1 MERNRNMDKKKLFT
15 SEAVSIGHPDHLCD
29 KISDAILDACLKQDK
44 NARVACE
51 TLAKDNYIVLAGEI
65 TANAKIDV
73 ETIVKEQIKEI
84 GYDYEP
90 KVINL
95 LNKQS
100 PDIAQG
106 VDIGG
111 AGDQGIMFGYANSET
126 PEYMPL
132 AITMAH
138 DLIRLATKARRNGEF
153 KWAGPDM
160 KSQVTLDYTDKNNTK
175 IDTILMSIQH
185 KEDYQEEEFKS
196 YIKHEIMEKVAEKYN
211 LNKDFKVLI
220 NPTGKFVIGGPEGDA
235 GLTGRKI
242 IVDTYGGYAPHGGGA
257 FSGKDPTKV
266 DRSAAY
272 MARYLAK
279 NIVASGIAKE
289 CLIQLSYAIGVKE
302 PISIHVDCK
311 HTNIVPEEKIIEAIY
326 ENFDLSPKGIMDK
339 LNLREPMYS
348 NTCNGGHFGRRYLD
362 ENKQVECPWEKLDSV
377 KIFENLK

>member
-1 MERNRNMDKKKLFT
+1 MKKLKNLFT
-15 SEAVSIGHPDHLCD
+15 SEAVSIGHPDHVCD
-29 KISDAILDACLKQDK
+29 MISDRILDACLREDA

-51 TLAKDNYIVLAGEI
+51 TMAKDDFIVLSGEI
-65 TANAKIDV
+65 STTAHIDV
-73 ETIVKEQIKEI
+73 EQIAKNTIKRI
-84 GYDYEP
+84 GYTYTP
-90 KVINL
+90 RVLNL
-95 LNKQS
+95 LSKQS

-111 AGDQGIMFGYANSET
+111 AGDQGIMFGYANTET

-138 DLIRLATKARRNGEF
+138 DLIKLATKLREEGKF
-153 KWAGPDM
+153 LYAGPDM
-160 KSQVTLDYTDKNNTK
+160 KSQVTLAYEEGETTK
-175 IDTILMSIQH
+175 IDTMLMSIQH
-185 KEDYQEEEFKS
+185 TEDYQE
-196 YIKHEIMEKVAEKYN
+196 
-211 LNKDFKVLI
+211 KDFKDFIKNEIMIKIAQKYQLNTDFKILI

-289 CLIQLSYAIGVKE
+289 CLIQLSYAIGVAQ
-302 PISIHVDCK
+302 PISIYVDCK
-311 HTNIVPEEKIIEAIY
+311 NTNQVEQQKIIDTIY
-326 ENFDLSPKGIMDK
+326 DHFDLSPKGIIKK
-339 LNLREPMYS
+339 LQLQNPIYS
-348 NTCNGGHFGRRYLD
+348 ETCNGGHFGRKYLD
-362 ENKQVECPWEKLDSV
+362 PENKIKCSWEQLDSIE
-377 KIFENLK
+377 IFKQLR

>member
-1 MERNRNMDKKKLFT
+1 MENLKKLFT

-29 KISDAILDACLKQDK
+29 KISDSILDACLKQDK
-44 NARVACE
+44 YARVACE
-51 TLAKDNYIVLAGEI
+51 TLAKDNNIVLAGEI
-65 TANAKIDV
+65 STTAKIDV
-73 ETIVKEQIKEI
+73 EEIVKTTVKEI
-84 GYDYEP
+84 GYTYEP
-90 KVINL
+90 NVINL
-95 LNKQS
+95 LSKQS

-126 PEYMPL
+126 PEFMPL

-138 DLIRLATKARRNGEF
+138 DLVRIATALRKTGDF

-160 KSQVTLDYTDKNNTK
+160 KSQVTLDYTDKDNTK
-175 IDTILMSIQH
+175 IDTMLMSIQH
-185 KEDYQEEEFKS
+185 SDNYNEQEFKS
-196 YIKHEIMEKVAEKYN
+196 YIKNEIMDKVAEKYN

-272 MARYLAK
+272 VARYLAK

-302 PISIHVDCK
+302 PISIHLDCK
-311 HTNIVPEEKIIEAIY
+311 NTNIVPEEKIVEAIY
-326 ENFDLSPKGIMDK
+326 ENFDLSPNGIINK
-339 LNLREPMYS
+339 LELRNAIYS
-348 NTCNGGHFGRRYLD
+348 NTCNGGHFGRVYLD
-362 ENKQVECPWEKLDSV
+362 ENNKVQCPWEKLDSIDV
-377 KIFENLK
+377 FENLK

>member
-1 MERNRNMDKKKLFT
+1 MKKKKNLFT
-15 SEAVSIGHPDHLCD
+15 SEAVSIGHPDHVCD
-29 KISDAILDACLKQDK
+29 MISDSILDSCLKQDK

-51 TLAKDNYIVLAGEI
+51 TMAKDDFIVLSGEI
-65 TANAKIDV
+65 STTANIDV
-73 ETIVKEQIKEI
+73 EQIAKNTIKRI
-84 GYDYEP
+84 GYKYTP
-90 KVINL
+90 RVLNL
-95 LNKQS
+95 LSRQS

-111 AGDQGIMFGYANSET
+111 AGDQGIMFGYATTET

-138 DLIRLATKARRNGEF
+138 DLIKLATKLREEGKF
-153 KWAGPDM
+153 LYAGPDM
-160 KSQVTLDYTDKNNTK
+160 KSQVTLAYEEGETTTV
-175 IDTILMSIQH
+175 DTMLMSIQH
-185 KEDYQEEEFKS
+185 TEDYNEKEFKDF
-196 YIKHEIMEKVAEKYN
+196 IQNEIMVKVAEKYH
-211 LNKDFKVLI
+211 LNTDFKVLI

-289 CLIQLSYAIGVKE
+289 CLIQLSYAIGVAQ
-302 PISIHVDCK
+302 PISIYVDCK
-311 HTNIVPEEKIIEAIY
+311 ETNQVEEEKIIQAIY
-326 ENFDLSPKGIMDK
+326 DHFDLSPKGIIDK
-339 LNLREPMYS
+339 LQLCNPIYLE
-348 NTCNGGHFGRRYLD
+348 TCNGGHFGRKYLD
-362 ENKQVECPWEKLDSV
+362 QDNKIECSWEQLDSV
-377 KIFENLK
+377 NIFKELI

>member
-1 MERNRNMDKKKLFT
+1 MKKMKNLFT
-15 SEAVSIGHPDHLCD
+15 SEAVSIGHPDHVCD
-29 KISDAILDACLKQDK
+29 MISDSILDACLREDA

-51 TLAKDNYIVLAGEI
+51 TMAKDDFIVLSGEI
-65 TANAKIDV
+65 STTASIDV
-73 ETIVKEQIKEI
+73 EQIAKNTIKRI
-84 GYDYEP
+84 GYTYTP
-90 KVINL
+90 RVLNL
-95 LNKQS
+95 LSKQS

-111 AGDQGIMFGYANSET
+111 AGDQGIMFGYANTET

-138 DLIRLATKARRNGEF
+138 DLIKLATKLREEGKF
-153 KWAGPDM
+153 LYAGPDM
-160 KSQVTLDYTDKNNTK
+160 KSQVTLAYEEGETTK
-175 IDTILMSIQH
+175 VDTMLMSIQH
-185 KEDYQEEEFKS
+185 TEDYQERDFKDF
-196 YIKHEIMEKVAEKYN
+196 IKNEIMIKIAQKYQ
-211 LNKDFKVLI
+211 LNTDFKILI

-289 CLIQLSYAIGVKE
+289 CLIQLSYAIGVAQ
-302 PISIHVDCK
+302 PISIYVDCK
-311 HTNIVPEEKIIEAIY
+311 NTNQVEQEKIIDTIY
-326 ENFDLSPKGIMDK
+326 DHFDLSPKGIIEK
-339 LNLREPMYS
+339 LQLRNPIYS
-348 NTCNGGHFGRRYLD
+348 ETCNGGHFGRKYLD
-362 ENKQVECPWEKLDSV
+362 LENKTKCSWEQLDSIE
-377 KIFENLK
+377 IFKQLR